1 MFSPS
6 YQREGEERSFAGPAT
21 TFHQTLAFTLE
32 LVASVLYLHPFTY
45 RQLVLKYFS
54 LTRNTTESKKCLTLL
69 FCATATSTVE
79 NETFCSSP
87 LQRQIRSR
95 NKYFVFYWQ
104 TQVFD
109 EEKVN
114 HYMNN
119 LYKQMLLS
127 NLFSFFATASK
138 VSRC

>member
-6 YQREGEERSFAGPAT
+6 HQQEGRPST
-21 TFHQTLAFTLE
+21 TFHHTLAFTLE

-54 LTRNTTESKKCLTLL
+54 LPKNTTESKRLGMLNLTFL